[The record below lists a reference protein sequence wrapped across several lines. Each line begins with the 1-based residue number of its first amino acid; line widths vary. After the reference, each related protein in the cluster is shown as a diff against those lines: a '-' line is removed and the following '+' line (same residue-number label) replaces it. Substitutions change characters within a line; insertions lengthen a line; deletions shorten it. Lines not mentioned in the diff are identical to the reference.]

1 MSNYYYLLFTHIRYY
16 IRDTQSDD
24 LKPNN
29 YFYTTNNYSNF
40 IFILMFN
47 IFITSLLVLGILL
60 VNNLWVFMILG
71 EFLTLY
77 LVIQISTNKLILNYI
92 ITIFT
97 VNFMGLV
104 IIYYSNYT
112 GLRIIL
118 IIKLSLWPIVKL
130 FIALLPSLPPV
141 VFIVFYV
148 TKIPYFIIINF
159 INVKLIFVLTTLSL
173 ITYSRMWRLMRSY
186 TVLSSIVIINFRRDI
201 LIIYFVLR
209 GIRMVL
215 MVYSRISIG
224 TVYNL
229 IRLPFRPLFFMKV
242 YFISSLSLD
251 LVVMYLIIITLW
263 RLNYLR
269 LLALYSID
277 KIIFI
282 FIALLSI
289 CLL

>member
-1 MSNYYYLLFTHIRYY
+1 MSNYYYLLFTDIRYY

-29 YFYTTNNYSNF
+29 HFYTTNNYSNF

-159 INVKLIFVLTTLSL
+159 INVELIFVLTTLSL

-215 MVYSRISIG
+215 MMYSRISIG

-242 YFISSLSLD
+242 YFISSLRLD
-251 LVVMYLIIITLW
+251 LVVMYLIIITL
-263 RLNYLR
+263 
-269 LLALYSID
+269 
-277 KIIFI
+277 
-282 FIALLSI
+282 
-289 CLL
+289 